1 MIHQTTVKEFMSGD
15 PVSIDPDASALE
27 AYETMVRH
35 GIRHLPVVGPSAR
48 VVGVVTTADLA
59 AVLDLP
65 QRSRRPLAVGEA
77 RAALEWRVGEVMTHA
92 PVTLGR
98 DASLAEAAERMADGR
113 FGCLPVVDERG
124 RLEGLLSETDLLYAL
139 ANMVAGAELRERGKP
154 HTLAGLVAQL
164 ERERARIA
172 EQLDR
177 YHAVERELSSDSH
190 DRPMD
195 LPERSAELHEV
206 SLTAGLDALAAR
218 RLAAL
223 DRALDH
229 ARQGRLGRCDTC
241 GGSISLPR
249 LRALPGTTL
258 CIGCARVAESGS

>member
-1 MIHQTTVKEFMSGD
+1 MSQQTTVKEFMSGD
-15 PVSIDPDASALE
+15 PVSIEPGASALE
-27 AYETMVRH
+27 AYEAMLRH

-48 VVGVVTTADLA
+48 VVGVVTADDLA
-59 AVLDLP
+59 AALDLP
-65 QRSRRPLAVGEA
+65 RRPRRPLGVGEA
-77 RAALEWRVGEVMTHA
+77 RAALEWRVGDVMTHA

-98 DASLAEAAERMADGR
+98 DATVAEAAERMADGR
-113 FGCLPVVDERG
+113 FGCLPIVDERG

-139 ANMVAGAELRERGKP
+139 ANMTARAEPGERGKP
-154 HTLAGLVAQL
+154 DTLAPLVAQL

-172 EQLDR
+172 QQLDR

-195 LPERSAELHEV
+195 LPERSAELSEV
-206 SLTAGLDALAAR
+206 SLTEELDALAAR

-229 ARQGRLGRCDTC
+229 ARQGRLGRCDGC
-241 GGSISLPR
+241 GGPISLPR

-258 CIGCARVAESGS
+258 CIDCARVAESR